1 MSIQGLY
8 QNNVPGLAKLKL
20 QHYERIF
27 KVFDIESAD
36 KKFFFYNIL
45 RKIEFPDNI
54 DPNIIKY
61 HNMEISKPLT
71 TISYD
76 IYGDLRLW
84 WLIFLLNKAVIGSN
98 LFIIPAGVQLK
109 FIKPEFLETVFIQ
122 ITNLSILNGRHY

>member
-1 MSIQGLY
+1 
-8 QNNVPGLAKLKL
+8 
-20 QHYERIF
+20 
-27 KVFDIESAD
+27 
-36 KKFFFYNIL
+36 
-45 RKIEFPDNI
+45 
-54 DPNIIKY
+54 
-61 HNMEISKPLT
+61 MEISKPLT

>member
-27 KVFDIESAD
+27 KVFDIESTG

>member
-27 KVFDIESAD
+27 KVFDIESTD